1 MSLQADGTPA
11 PAVTDDEGQEIN
23 VDVFNANDRM
33 DDISRIRAEG
43 FEVDDDNEALPENVP
58 VTGTPPVE
66 VNEDGL
72 YRGQSWGWDG
82 IDKRAEAG
90 GGYEEPSFTNG
101 WSPQNKTYLEIFTH
115 FLPFA
120 WLETVLLVRTSA
132 ELERDNL
139 PPLTL
144 GELMRFIGMRLLM
157 SMLQVW
163 LMDEYWHYDPVPR
176 PQEEGPC
183 PYNFKEYMSKKRFQA
198 IIKCLTFT
206 DAIPPAYRDK
216 FWQVRQMIR
225 AWNENMASVF
235 VAACPFGTTTGRAC

>member
-1 MSLQADGTPA
+1 
-11 PAVTDDEGQEIN
+11 
-23 VDVFNANDRM
+23 
-33 DDISRIRAEG
+33 
-43 FEVDDDNEALPENVP
+43 
-58 VTGTPPVE
+58 
-66 VNEDGL
+66 
-72 YRGQSWGWDG
+72 
-82 IDKRAEAG
+82 
-90 GGYEEPSFTNG
+90 
-101 WSPQNKTYLEIFTH
+101 
-115 FLPFA
+115 
-120 WLETVLLVRTSA
+120 VRTSA

-235 VAACPFGTTTGRAC
+235 VAAWVMS